1 MEFII
6 YDIFKTEVGG
16 ASSYLTR
23 FMAYLQSQVWSGRD
37 TLTPQYPAHL
47 QGNLL
52 LFNAPSEC
60 RLMLPVMHWK
70 LFKKRSI
77 YSNP

>member
-1 MEFII
+1 MIPVSSAGGGRGWRSLFLSAKIYGLFTVTNMERETHLDSAISG
-6 YDIFKTEVGG
+6 TPAG
-16 ASSYLTR
+16 
-23 FMAYLQSQVWSGRD
+23 QS
-37 TLTPQYPAHL
+37 AA
-47 QGNLL
+47 